1 MNTVLHTQIT
11 LPVVARRW
19 IGWAAIIAAV
29 AAMIEV
35 PLYFLVP
42 TCPAVKC
49 GTDAGSPMP
58 DGVILSRTV
67 FSMVA
72 LTALIV
78 FFSGMRHLIARA
90 DARYEWFGAVAGTVG
105 VAYATIDLVAKG
117 IEGSMAIRATDWIDP
132 TRVAPTQLLYG
143 SIAHILLVVFAVTFG
158 YAVLRTQALPRWVA
172 WSSFVVA
179 VVQLALIPSMFFG
192 YDSSQFY
199 ASNGWGS
206 VASFNGAT
214 LLWIGIVGISVLR
227 RKDASLVLA
236 A

>member
-1 MNTVLHTQIT
+1 MISDSV
-11 LPVVARRW
+11 RRW
-19 IGWAAIIAAV
+19 IGGGAIVAAV
-29 AAMIEV
+29 AAMVEV

-42 TCPAVKC
+42 TCPATQC
-49 GTDAGSPMP
+49 GLDAGSPMP
-58 DGVILSRTV
+58 DGVILTRTV

-78 FFSGMRHLIARA
+78 FFSGVRHLIARA

-105 VAYATIDLVAKG
+105 VAYATIDLAAKG
-117 IEGSMAIRATDWIDP
+117 IEGSMAIRATEWIDP

-143 SIAHILLVVFAVTFG
+143 SIAHLLLLVFAVSFG
-158 YAVLRTQALPRWVA
+158 HAVLRTHALPRWVG

-179 VVQLALIPSMFFG
+179 LAQLALIPSMFFG

-214 LLWIGIVGISVLR
+214 VLWIGFVGISVLR
-227 RKDASLVLA
+227 RRDEALVLA